1 MINAKEQILEA
12 TDIHKVTEV
21 ISIAINKPVIIENK
35 NFELISYSTASE
47 SFDQTQQKTILY
59 KKCPVFIIDRLKKEG
74 IVQQLES
81 NEAPIRIAPIE
92 EIGFYQRIVVKAIY
106 EERTMGYVWVQE
118 TNTLLS
124 DEEVTFL
131 TEITPHIGKLIHKS
145 YRKGQEHEGK
155 QEKLLWN
162 VLLHEYESENQIR
175 RKAQVV
181 SLPLP
186 DRFSI
191 LVMSIAEPA
200 QEPLLNEV
208 VELLSR
214 FKRHKLQVLKTD
226 LQVVAVIAGNK
237 ERKGSAIENSRE
249 IIEYVKSAL
258 THQEFYSFLI
268 GIGKEYVEL
277 IDMRKSFLEALE
289 VIETAD
295 FIGPRPDVMP
305 REFSKLGVYRYL
317 AALYEKNNTEHYYN
331 QNLLNLMEKDS
342 VSHSSLLKTLEVYLS
357 NNGKGKHTASELFIH
372 PNTLNYR
379 MKQIQDLTDIDF
391 EDFNMKS
398 HIYIELLLLNNIPS
412 YYNRYLAAVEE
423 QKGASK

>member
-1 MINAKEQILEA
+1 MNAKEQILEA

>member
-1 MINAKEQILEA
+1 MVEAKERILEA
-12 TDIHKVTEV
+12 TDIHKATEM
-21 ISIAINKPVIIENK
+21 ISVATNKPVIIENK

-74 IVQQLES
+74 IVQQLEN

-106 EERTMGYVWVQE
+106 EERTMGYLWVQE
-118 TNTLLS
+118 TNSPLTE
-124 DEEVTFL
+124 EEVAFL
-131 TEITPHIGKLIHKS
+131 TEITPHIGKLIHDS
-145 YRKGQEHEGK
+145 YQKGKEHEGK

-162 VLLHEYESENQIR
+162 VLLHEYESENQMR
-175 RKAQVV
+175 RKAQVA

-186 DRFSI
+186 ERFSV
-191 LVMSIAEPA
+191 LVMSIAEPT

-208 VELLSR
+208 LELLSR
-214 FKRHKLQVLKTD
+214 FKRHKIQVLKTE
-226 LQVVAVIAGNK
+226 LQIVAVISGDKN
-237 ERKGSAIENSRE
+237 RKGSAFENSRE
-249 IIEYVKSAL
+249 LIEYVKSAL
-258 THQEFYSFLI
+258 THEEFYSFLI
-268 GIGKEYVEL
+268 GIGKEYTEL
-277 IDMRKSFLEALE
+277 IEMRKSFLEALE

-317 AALYEKNNTEHYYN
+317 AALYEKNNTEHYFN

-357 NNGKGKHTASELFIH
+357 NNGKGKSTAAELFIH

-391 EDFNMKS
+391 DDFNMKS

-412 YYNRYLAAVEE
+412 YYNRYLSAVEE
-423 QKGASK
+423 QKSTAK